1 MQNSQQII
9 NLILTRHNQTLEVV
23 TGKTQ
28 TALVSNCRA
37 LLYAALLRYSEL
49 SLEDVMKM
57 FGKTQNS
64 VSEQVCRITKTQEW
78 REVQKLIKE
87 IK

>member
-23 TGKTQ
+23 TSRVQ

-49 SLEDVMKM
+49 SLEDVMKL

-64 VSEQVCRITKTQEW
+64 VSEQVCRIMKTQEW